1 MPSNFSWIPKVVS
14 VEWMNLVV
22 EMFVLYKSSSR
33 YLLVYSFFIKV
44 EIEAENNIIFSSPS
58 AALEISSKVDLTNAT
73 YNKLF

>member
-22 EMFVLYKSSSR
+22 EMFVLYNSSSR

-58 AALEISSKVDLTNAT
+58 AGLEISSKVDLTNAT